1 MNSSEPAS
9 FLTVCR
15 HPNQAVH
22 PGHHHCLILP
32 EPFHCS
38 RMSFVLKGS
47 SSEARAAFSGHIPLV
62 SLSLEPP
69 ASSEASSSLGSGYT
83 TWLKQCCWCH
93 HMPLGARLAVCEC
106 SPGQLHWGGVLHVR
120 LSPFPWVNIWR
131 RYFETMPIPSFGSN
145 FQPIHL
151 FVLIRTHGFLFYS
164 VDYSCSCIFFF
175 FLFLSSFL
183 FFLLVLSFLF
193 FLSFFRATPTA
204 YGSFQARG

>member
-47 SSEARAAFSGHIPLV
+47 GSEARAAFSGHIPLV

-69 ASSEASSSLGSGYT
+69 ASSEASSSLGSGYA

-120 LSPFPWVNIWR
+120 LSPFPWINIWR
-131 RYFETMPIPSFGSN
+131 EELWNYANTLFRIKLSTYSF
-145 FQPIHL
+145 IC
-151 FVLIRTHGFLFYS
+151 
-164 VDYSCSCIFFF
+164 VDKDSWF
-175 FLFLSSFL
+175 
-183 FFLLVLSFLF
+183 LVLFSGL
-193 FLSFFRATPTA
+193 
-204 YGSFQARG
+204 